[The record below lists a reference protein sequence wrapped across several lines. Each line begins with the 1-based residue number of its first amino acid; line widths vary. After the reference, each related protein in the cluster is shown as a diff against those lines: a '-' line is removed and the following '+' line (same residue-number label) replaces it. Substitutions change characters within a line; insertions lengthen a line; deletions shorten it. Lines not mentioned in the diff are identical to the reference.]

1 MPDNELYGR
10 VDFTLSTGLVPWDDP
25 SEYVHTVTGKIIVDS
40 ETGEETNAGEIILR
54 VVSATEATN
63 HGEDL
68 YDVCDA
74 DSAVLGGI
82 YAALFDQQGE
92 TKDELDIEPGWSN
105 LVFLEK
111 VEVESQYRQTSLVTQ
126 VIETALAMF
135 ASEGLV
141 VAVEEGLRLST
152 EEWKRLGFMRIAETG
167 LVFRDQLKVNPYR
180 DEKSV

>member
-1 MPDNELYGR
+1 
-10 VDFTLSTGLVPWDDP
+10 VPWGDP
-25 SEYVHTVTGKIIVDS
+25 SEYVHTVTGKIVAYS
-40 ETGEETNAGEIILR
+40 ETDDEIEAGEIVLR
-54 VVSATEATN
+54 VISATEATN

-74 DSAVLGGI
+74 DSAVLEGI

-111 VEVESQYRQTSLVTQ
+111 VEVDAKHRQTGLVTQ
-126 VIETALAMF
+126 AIETALALF

-141 VAVEEGLRLST
+141 VAVEEGLGLST
-152 EEWKRLGFMRIAETG
+152 EEWKRLGFMRIAETRF
-167 LVFRDQLKVNPYR
+167 VFRDQLKVNPYR